1 MGMNLDNKMV
11 PSKRAAFYTLGC
23 KTNQY
28 DTEAMQEQF
37 EKAGYRIVDFQEESD
52 VYVVN
57 TCTVTNLGD
66 RKSRKIVRKAHRTNP
81 QGIIAVVGCYAQ
93 QAAEE
98 VLSIEGVKLAVG
110 TKNRNKIVE
119 YVEMVEATGDSINAV
134 EDIMKIQEFEDT
146 PISTFSGKTRGI
158 LKIQEGCNQF
168 CSYCIIPYARGPIRS
183 RQPVSVLE
191 EVQRLAD
198 NGFKEIVLTGIHI
211 ASYGKD
217 LQITSLLELIQD
229 IHRVDGIQRIRLG
242 SLEPNLLSKE
252 FVSVVKDM
260 KKVCR
265 HYHISLQSGCDAT
278 LKRMHRRY
286 TTDEFREIVNG
297 LRNAIPNVAITTD
310 IMVGFPGETDEEFA
324 QTLKFVEDIAFS
336 KIHVFPYSPR
346 KGTPAASYDDQ
357 VSSEVKEKRSKELTA
372 LGNRLEQSYMEGF
385 IGERVEVLFEEE
397 HPEWKGFYEGYTN
410 EYIRVA
416 VPEDSLQLEGILLP
430 VLIKE
435 VGKHG
440 LVGVMCDQHT
450 KEEV

>member
-1 MGMNLDNKMV
+1 MGMSIKGTNVL
-11 PSKRAAFYTLGC
+11 SKRAAFYTLGC

-37 EKAGYRIVDFQEESD
+37 EKEGYQIVDFQEESD

-66 RKSRKIVRKAHRTNP
+66 RKSRQIIRKAHRTNP
-81 QGIIAVVGCYAQ
+81 NGIIAVVGCYAQ

-110 TKNRNKIVE
+110 TKNRSKIVE
-119 YVEMVEATGDSINAV
+119 YVEMIEATGDTINAV

-146 PISTFSGKTRGI
+146 SITTFSGKTRGV

-183 RQPVSVLE
+183 RQPNSVLA

-198 NGFKEIVLTGIHI
+198 NGFREIVLTGIHI

-217 LQITSLLELIQD
+217 LQITSLLELLQD
-229 IHRVDGIQRIRLG
+229 IHKVEGIQRIRLG
-242 SLEPNLLSKE
+242 SLEPNLLTKE

-260 KKVCR
+260 NKVCR

-286 TTDEFREIVNG
+286 TTDGFREIVNG
-297 LRNAIPNVAITTD
+297 LRSAIPNVAVTTD

-346 KGTPAASYDDQ
+346 KGTPAASYENQ
-357 VSSEVKEKRSKELTA
+357 VPSEIKDKRSRELIA
-372 LGNRLEQSYMEGF
+372 LGNKLEQSFMEGF
-385 IGERVEVLFEEE
+385 IDKQVEVLFEEE
-397 HPEWKGFYEGYTN
+397 HPEWEAYYEGYTD

-416 VPEDSLQLEGILLP
+416 VPDDGQQLEGKLLP

-440 LVGVMCDQHT
+440 LVGGIING
-450 KEEV
+450 